1 MICDKCSRKNR
12 KDAKFCDQCGQSL
25 AHLFKNKKSPAASP
39 VPRSQLETLPI
50 DESVTEE
57 QLSRILG
64 GRYELKDMLGRGG
77 MGVVY
82 RAYDQQLGMDIAIK
96 FLLDRFVNDP
106 TAVASLKREA
116 KAAMRLAHPNIL
128 RLYNF
133 EDTPE
138 AKFLL
143 MEFVLGDSLAAIGDR
158 KTKGRFGEEEVK
170 KYMADVCEGLSYAH
184 GQGIIHRD
192 IKPSNIML
200 TENEHIKLADFG
212 IAHFKEATGSQFS
225 IGGGTPI
232 YMSPEQVI
240 DMEVDGRADIY
251 SMGVTMY
258 HMLSGSP
265 PFSGDDVRHSH
276 LHVTPKPMDGISDWM
291 NAVVLKCM
299 RKEPDGRWINAEEL
313 RDVLKGKKEI
323 GVTMQGFYQAPWLRG
338 RDDAENAAVKTPS
351 QAPGE
356 EPRAPEVRRL
366 EVHKAP
372 PPNRGSGVYQ
382 RIERI
387 EKRSGVT
394 SVASEPEKGRA
405 VFGLL
410 AGLTAGMLLILIG
423 KNSRWPISESMLFQL
438 SWIMYGVLM
447 GLAAGIAKR
456 HAIKGLLSF
465 TLGLAGGATA
475 FFLLKML
482 NGLGVLQGIE
492 PIYYS
497 VFGAV
502 TLGAFL
508 GISDGLYEKSPGYL
522 ARCFGWAV
530 VGSALAVVAVLG
542 ARYFLF
548 AYWHPFFNWIFIGG
562 ALGFLMNFCVGLA
575 ERPMAK
581 AG

>member
-1 MICDKCSRKNR
+1 MICDKCSRENR
-12 KDAKFCDQCGQSL
+12 DDAKFCDQCGQSL
-25 AHLFKNKKSPAASP
+25 AHFLKNNNLAASP
-39 VPRSQLETLPI
+39 VRNCDLETQPI

-57 QLSRILG
+57 QLRGILG
-64 GRYELKDMLGRGG
+64 GRYELKEMLGRGG

-96 FLLDRFVNDP
+96 FLLDRFVDDP

-143 MEFVLGDSLAAIGDR
+143 MEFVLGDSLAAIGNR
-158 KTKGRFGEEEVK
+158 KPDGRFGEEEVK
-170 KYMADVCEGLSYAH
+170 KYMADVCEALSYAH
-184 GQGIIHRD
+184 GQGVVHRD

-200 TENEHIKLADFG
+200 TRDGRIKLADFG
-212 IAHFKEATGSQFS
+212 IAHFKEAAGSKFS
-225 IGGGTPI
+225 IGGGTPV
-232 YMSPEQVI
+232 YMSPEQIV
-240 DMEVDGRADIY
+240 DVEVDGKADLY

-276 LHVTPKPMDGISDWM
+276 LHVIPKPMQGISDWM
-291 NAVVLKCM
+291 NAVVLKCL

-338 RDDAENAAVKTPS
+338 RDDDEQARGKMMLNLPKTEP
-351 QAPGE
+351 AP
-356 EPRAPEVRRL
+356 PERRRL
-366 EVHKAP
+366 EVHKNP
-372 PPNRGSGVYQ
+372 PPQRESGVYK

-387 EKRSGVT
+387 EKRSGVANLGQKT
-394 SVASEPEKGRA
+394 ENGRA
-405 VFGLL
+405 VVGLL
-410 AGLTAGMLLILIG
+410 AGVMAGMLLILIG
-423 KNSRWPISESMLFQL
+423 KNSRWPIQEDVLLQL

-447 GLAAGIAKR
+447 GLAAGIVKK
-456 HAIKGLLSF
+456 HAIKGLISF

-475 FFLLKML
+475 FFFLKML
-482 NGLGVLQGIE
+482 IGLGILQGIE
-492 PIYYS
+492 PIYFS
-497 VFGAV
+497 VLGAV

-508 GISDGLYEKSPGYL
+508 GISDGLYEKSPKYVV
-522 ARCFGWAV
+522 RCLGWAV
-530 VGSALAVVAVLG
+530 AGSALAAVVFLG

-575 ERPMAK
+575 KRPMAK